1 MIDKLLDHFKG
12 ESVTVACLYCD
23 FQDQERQ
30 TAANMMGALARQVVN
45 ALRMVPTEIDEAF
58 GRAEREVD
66 SRGLRVPE
74 IVKLLQAALVPV
86 KRTFICIDAL
96 DECPEKHLSQ
106 LLSSLHTVSQ
116 ASSGIQLFITGRP
129 HIRSVVEKYLLGGVQ
144 VTPISPSN
152 KDIREYLEMELKN
165 DLDSEAM
172 SPTLKA
178 SILKRIPENIP
189 DAYVI
194 AGSIS
199 KARIAAENSV

>member
-1 MIDKLLDHFKG
+1 MIDRLLDHFVG
-12 ESVTVACLYCD
+12 EGVTVACLYCD

-30 TAANMMGALARQVVN
+30 TAANMIGALTRQIVD
-45 ALRMVPTEIDEAF
+45 ALKMVPTEIEEAF
-58 GRAEREVD
+58 ERAEHEVEG
-66 SRGLRVPE
+66 RGLRVPE
-74 IVKLLQAALVPV
+74 IVKLLLAALVPV

-116 ASSGIQLFITGRP
+116 ASSGTQLFITGRP
-129 HIRSVVEKYLLGGVQ
+129 HIRSVVEKYLPGGVR

-152 KDIREYLEMELKN
+152 EDIREYLETELKN

-178 SILKRIPENIP
+178 SILKRILEKIP
-189 DAYVI
+189 NAYVI

-199 KARIAAENSV
+199 KAQVVADNSV